1 MMDNTRRIA
10 TVSQINNYIKALL
23 EQVSVIQNVWIKGEI
38 SNFKLHSSG
47 HIYLT
52 LKDNNSVLK
61 AVMFRGAA
69 SKLNFKP
76 KDGMMVLA
84 LGRIAVYEAG
94 GQYQL
99 YIEAMEQEGTGDLY
113 AQFEELKRKLGEEGL
128 FDEAH
133 KKPIPRFPSSIGI
146 ATSPTGAAIRDMINV
161 IKRRC
166 PMVKIIIYPCLVQGD
181 GASKTIVEAI
191 EYFNSK
197 KLVDVIII
205 GRGGGSI
212 EDLWAFNEEATARA
226 AYNSEL
232 PVISAVGHE
241 TDFTISDFTS
251 DLRAP
256 TPSAAAELAV
266 PDILEL
272 KNQLDTSCARMA
284 ALLKQKIDAPK
295 KQLEF
300 LSSKTS
306 KENFE
311 KYLLDLEQDT
321 DRLSESLIKAFTNKI
336 DLEQKRFEKE
346 AGKLSALSPLSVF
359 ERGYCS
365 LSKDDK
371 LVSDIRN
378 VEIGDM
384 VTLRLKGGELGCEVT
399 ERRISDEI

>member
-1 MMDNTRRIA
+1 MDNTRRIA

-23 EQVSVIQNVWIKGEI
+23 EQVSVIQNIWIKGEI

-61 AVMFRGAA
+61 AVMFRTAA

-128 FDEAH
+128 FDESH
-133 KKPIPRFPSSIGI
+133 KKPIPKFPSRIGI

-181 GASKTIVEAI
+181 GASKSIVEAI
-191 EYFNSK
+191 EYFNNK
-197 KLVDVIII
+197 KLADVIII

-212 EDLWAFNEEATARA
+212 EDLWAFNEEITARA
-226 AYNSEL
+226 AFNSEI

-256 TPSAAAELAV
+256 TPSAAAELCV

-272 KNQLDTSCARMA
+272 KNQIDTACARMA

-300 LSSKTS
+300 LSTKTS
-306 KENFE
+306 KSNFE

-321 DRLSESLIKAFTNKI
+321 DRLSEALIKAFTNKI
-336 DLEQKRFEKE
+336 DLEQKRFERE

-365 LSKDDK
+365 LSKDNK
-371 LVSDIRN
+371 MISDAKS
-378 VEIGDM
+378 VEIGDV
-384 VTLRLKGGELGCEVT
+384 VTLRLKGGELDCSVT

>member
-1 MMDNTRRIA
+1 MENTRRIA

-61 AVMFRGAA
+61 AVMFRAAA

-128 FDEAH
+128 FDEAR
-133 KKPIPRFPSSIGI
+133 KKPIPKFPSCIGI

-212 EDLWAFNEEATARA
+212 EDLWAFNEEITARA
-226 AYNSEL
+226 AYNSEI

-241 TDFTISDFTS
+241 TDFTISDFAS

-272 KNQLDTSCARMA
+272 KNQIDTACARMA

-300 LSSKTS
+300 LSAKISKA
-306 KENFE
+306 NFE

-321 DRLSESLIKAFTNKI
+321 DRLSESLIKAFANKI
-336 DLEQKRFEKE
+336 DLENKRFEME

-365 LSKDDK
+365 LSKDDR
-371 LVSDIRN
+371 LVSDIKN
-378 VEIGDM
+378 IEIGDT
-384 VTLRLKGGELGCEVT
+384 VLLRLKGGELDCSVT